1 MNDNKIDTMSF
12 LVDKYIEL
20 YFYPYTS
27 PKKAFF
33 QWMKR
38 FAGNKNAFLE
48 LKNHD
53 LSSSFQAHKE
63 ISSII
68 RARDLNIQ
76 DLKDFVVYIKIH
88 KEKLGYKTILIFG
101 QFTLVTVILNF
112 FKVLSIDFSLLV
124 TLFFMIMVLERVYLN
139 KYKILY
145 DELIYL
151 VEREIDKLQKTK

>member
-33 QWMKR
+33 QWVKR
-38 FAGNKNAFLE
+38 LAGNKNAFLE
-48 LKNHD
+48 LKNYD
-53 LSSSFQAHKE
+53 LSSSFKAHKE

-88 KEKLGYKTILIFG
+88 KEKLGYKTVLILG
-101 QFTLVTVILNF
+101 QLALVTVILNL